1 MSGLPVIEVLE
12 LPFRLDSNIFK
23 TLVLS
28 HTLEHHLWV
37 AFIFLTFWVSKW
49 TETQQDVYYL
59 QKEIPGSLPQTLQMD
74 KNKSPTQRICFAG
87 QSACQ
92 TVCSCLWGIYWVSAA
107 VGWGWVW
114 GVSVWLCLRH
124 TKGRSCTIVAEE
136 LVSGPTLGGSCLV
149 NAFRYLAFPFV
160 GTTLPH

>member
-37 AFIFLTFWVSKW
+37 AFILTFRVSKW
-49 TETQQDVYYL
+49 TEIQQDVYYL
-59 QKEIPGSLPQTLQMD
+59 QKETPGSLPQMFQMD
-74 KNKSPTQRICFAG
+74 KKNKSPTQWISFAS
-87 QSACQ
+87 QSTCQ
-92 TVCSCLWGIYWVSAA
+92 PVCSCLQGIYWVSAG

-114 GVSVWLCLRH
+114 EVSVWLCLCH

-136 LVSGPTLGGSCLV
+136 LVSGPTLCGSCPV

-160 GTTLPH
+160 GTMLPH